1 MFLNKWIPDL
11 RIVPNNFAKM
21 KRLILLFLAI
31 GSLTPA
37 AKLPAH
43 TLYADQLAY
52 IEEQEA
58 ELNKVWAELSGSQRN
73 ELRAEEKRWIAWK
86 ETLDLGSK
94 MEALEKRITYLK
106 SFLK

>member
-1 MFLNKWIPDL
+1 
-11 RIVPNNFAKM
+11 M
-21 KRLILLFLAI
+21 KKLILLFLAI
-31 GSLTPA
+31 GSRTPA

-58 ELNKVWAELSGSQRN
+58 ELNKVWAELKSGSQRN
-73 ELRAEEKRWIAWK
+73 ALRAEEKRWIAWK
-86 ETLDLGSK
+86 ETLDLGGK